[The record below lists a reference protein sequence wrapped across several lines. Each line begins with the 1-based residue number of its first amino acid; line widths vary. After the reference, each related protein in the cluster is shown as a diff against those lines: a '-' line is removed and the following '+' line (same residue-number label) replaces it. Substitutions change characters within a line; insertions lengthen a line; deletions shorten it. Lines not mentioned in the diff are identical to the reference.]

1 MPNTPIS
8 KAEAWRFVREWFRKL
23 DRHPHV
29 DEIRPF
35 VAEECTVNT
44 PAMKDEPFQ
53 DWYGGTA
60 RYRDQPHAI
69 ISSNI
74 LVSPYTTTAK
84 TIVCWSRLD
93 SKSLDTERPLA
104 SYSVQTL
111 TLKRSPQ
118 SQWLDI
124 VVCNIEYLLDEVY
137 LPLEVLLKNNLC
149 SKKGERLREEKR
161 KKKIVYDTDDNPIP
175 DEKWLTLTQ
184 KILGLHDL
192 KELSDKLVVSHD
204 NWRDFYKR
212 NSISDLVSDYMNPR
226 FSDLSLEPWL
236 ERERDNAKWDN
247 AMALFSSIAYEEKE
261 VVSSFLTAF
270 GFQQND
276 VRIIDDKETDTQG
289 FLFRFKSSEGKTIVI
304 HTWRGSTSKIDWKTN
319 IDVGLFEYLWR
330 KLRRKLRLSDSPSN
344 SILIHPGIRKALKAS
359 FKKNKILEFV
369 GEEPDTYNFL
379 TGHSLGGGL
388 ANASVDLLVGHGKK
402 IARLTTFGAA
412 KAISRQGVDKL
423 SPNIM
428 AGAVRW
434 ISHSDP
440 VPYLPPW
447 LDVIGA
453 LFYFDNT
460 DGPEKITNMTPNFW
474 ARTKEWIISFF
485 KNNPV
490 RHHNMD
496 CYLFKT
502 RNLEELLTAIL
513 NREEDGYEYKYPQE
527 RKNRRSPW

>member
-1 MPNTPIS
+1 MPNTHIS
-8 KAEAWRFVREWFRKL
+8 KSEAEQFIREWFRKL
-23 DRHPHV
+23 DKHPHV

-35 VAEECTVNT
+35 VAEDCIINT

-53 DWYGGTA
+53 DWYDGTA
-60 RYRDQPHAI
+60 RYRNQTHTI

-74 LVSPYTTTAK
+74 IARPDTATAK
-84 TIVCWSRLD
+84 IIVCWNRSD
-93 SKSLDTERPLA
+93 SKSRDTERRLA

-111 TLKRSPQ
+111 TLERSPQ
-118 SQWLDI
+118 SPWLDI
-124 VVCNIEYLLDEVY
+124 VVCNIEYLLDEVF

-149 SKKGERLREEKR
+149 SKKGEKLREEKR
-161 KKKIVYDTDDNPIP
+161 EKKIVYDTDDNPIP

-184 KILGLHDL
+184 QILGLNDL
-192 KELSDKLVVSHD
+192 KKLSDNIVSSHI
-204 NWRDFYKR
+204 NWQDFYKKK
-212 NSISDLVSDYMNPR
+212 SISDLVSDYKIYKNAR
-226 FSDLSLEPWL
+226 FNGLSLEPWL
-236 ERERDNAKWDN
+236 ESERDNAKWDN
-247 AMALFSSIAYEEKE
+247 AMALFSSIAYLEKE
-261 VVSSFLTAF
+261 IISSFLTAF
-270 GFQQND
+270 GIQQND

-304 HTWRGSTSKIDWKTN
+304 HAWRGSTSKRDWLTN
-319 IDVGLFEYLWR
+319 LNAGLREYLSR
-330 KLRRKLRLSDSPSN
+330 KLGSLTGSPSN
-344 SILIHPGIRKALKAS
+344 SILVHPGIRKALEAS
-359 FKKNKILEFV
+359 FKKNKIKEFV
-369 GEEPDTYNFL
+369 GEKPDTYNFL

-388 ANASVDLLVGHGKK
+388 ANVSVDLLVRDGKK

-412 KAISRQGVDKL
+412 NAISRQGVDEL
-423 SPNIM
+423 SPKII

-460 DGPEKITNMTPNFW
+460 DGPEKIKNKTPIFW
-474 ARTKEWIISFF
+474 ARTFEWIISFF

-490 RHHNMD
+490 SHHNMD

-502 RNLEELLTAIL
+502 RHLEELLTAIL
-513 NREEDGYEYKYPQE
+513 DDEEDGYVYRYPQE
-527 RKNRRSPW
+527 RKNRR